1 MVMWVWHI
9 KMMDSV
15 AIFVAVIENLRTRT
29 GVQAKIE
36 ASLRP
41 LTARLYA
48 YLHDTFSNGR
58 AIAKSRH
65 MMNSVVHL
73 YLHISA
79 NSALLAR
86 VISLRL
92 CGSSFRQGNIDRIDN
107 VHLEDS
113 VMDLGALASDILQ
126 VGMHIVYYIFY
137 LIVLKPRTEAPC
149 QSLDAPGV
157 PRMSRLGDR
166 MERGLDLAGGETNR

>member
-58 AIAKSRH
+58 TIAKSRH

-73 YLHISA
+73 YLHLHLSA

-126 VGMHIVYYIFY
+126 VSMHIVYHIFY
-137 LIVLKPRTEAPC
+137 LIVLKP
-149 QSLDAPGV
+149 
-157 PRMSRLGDR
+157 
-166 MERGLDLAGGETNR
+166 